1 MITLFQIN
9 CKNLKTNA
17 SKASPSGRFGGASKT
32 IIMKNKSL
40 RYITLFFST
49 LLLFAGCKK
58 TERDINLNVS
68 SVPGFFAPADNK
80 YIKLKPAANL
90 TETFEWD
97 QAKAED
103 GSLVLYEVA
112 FDQETGDF
120 TNPFY
125 TVVSDNRGVNNKLT
139 LSHGELSRIASLGGS
154 AFFQRKK
161 FRWTVLSSKGTT
173 VKKAAVSRIIDLERP
188 GGFAV
193 LPGTLYITGTATEGG
208 ANLASALKMMQVAP
222 GVFEIFSKLKAGTYL
237 FVDGITGTPNRYYT
251 FNDAGIN
258 AIGVNG
264 TTTFSGPDKVQ
275 RIILD
280 FNNINAKSADI
291 ISIQMWY
298 SMAGTFKTTLNYT
311 NNGEWRSSG
320 YVADWIPQGWAPL
333 GEERYKYK
341 MVYNDGTGNKD
352 LWINSFFGDPPGQ
365 NVYPSTPDYRKV
377 NLDKNDGS
385 GFDWGWKMVMTA
397 APIGSTV
404 DFFVTLRGSDPF
416 YTQNYVKQ

>member
-1 MITLFQIN
+1 
-9 CKNLKTNA
+9 
-17 SKASPSGRFGGASKT
+17 
-32 IIMKNKSL
+32 MKNKTCK
-40 RYITLFFST
+40 YFTLFFST

-68 SVPGFFAPADNK
+68 AVQGLFAPADGK

-90 TETFEWD
+90 IETFEWD

-112 FDQETGDF
+112 FDQENGDF
-120 TNPFY
+120 SSPFY

-208 ANLASALKMMQVAP
+208 ATLANALKMMQVAP
-222 GVFEIFSKLKAGTYL
+222 GVFEIFSKLKAGTYQ
-237 FVDGITGTPNRYYT
+237 FVDGLTGTPNKYYT

-264 TTTFSGPDKVQ
+264 TTTFSGPDKLQ

-298 SMAGTFKTTLNYT
+298 CMAGAFKTTLNYT
-311 NNGEWRSSG
+311 TNGEWRSSG

-352 LWINSFFGDPPGQ
+352 LWINSFFGDPAGQ
-365 NVYPSTPDYRKV
+365 SVYPSTPEYRKV

-385 GFDWGWKMVMTA
+385 GFDWSWKMVMTA
-397 APIGSTV
+397 VPIGSTV

-416 YTQNYVKQ
+416 YTQNYMKQ

>member
-1 MITLFQIN
+1 
-9 CKNLKTNA
+9 
-17 SKASPSGRFGGASKT
+17 
-32 IIMKNKSL
+32 MKNRTYKHFA
-40 RYITLFFST
+40 LFIST
-49 LLLFAGCKK
+49 LLLFAGCAKD
-58 TERDINLNVS
+58 ERDINLNLTG
-68 SVPGFFAPADNK
+68 VPGLFTPADNK
-80 YIKLKPAANL
+80 FIKLKPAANL

-112 FDQETGDF
+112 FDQENGDF
-120 TNPFY
+120 SSPFY

-139 LSHGELSRIASLGGS
+139 LSHGDLSRIASLGGS

-173 VKKAAVSRIIDLERP
+173 VKKAAASRIIDLERP

-193 LPGTLYITGTATEGG
+193 LPGALYITGTATEGG
-208 ANLASALKMMQVAP
+208 PNLASASKMMQVSP
-222 GVFEIFSKLKAGTYL
+222 GVFEIFTKLKAGTYQ
-237 FVDGITGTPNRYYT
+237 FVDALTGTPNRYYT
-251 FNDAGIN
+251 FDDAGIK

-264 TTTFSGPDKVQ
+264 STTFSGPDKIQ

-280 FNNINAKSADI
+280 FNNINAKSADV

-298 SMAGTFKTTLNYT
+298 CMAGAFKTTLNYT
-311 NNGEWRSSG
+311 TNGEWRSSG
-320 YVADWIPQGWAPL
+320 YIADWIPQGWAPL

-365 NVYPSTPDYRKV
+365 SVYPSTAEYRKV

-385 GFDWGWKMVMTA
+385 GFDWSWKMVMTA
-397 APIGSTV
+397 VPIGSQV

>member
-1 MITLFQIN
+1 
-9 CKNLKTNA
+9 
-17 SKASPSGRFGGASKT
+17 
-32 IIMKNKSL
+32 MKNRTYKHFA
-40 RYITLFFST
+40 LFIST
-49 LLLFAGCKK
+49 LLLFAGCAKD
-58 TERDINLNVS
+58 ERDINLNLTG
-68 SVPGFFAPADNK
+68 VPGLFTPADNK
-80 YIKLKPAANL
+80 FIKLKPAANL

-112 FDQETGDF
+112 FDQENGDF
-120 TNPFY
+120 SSPFY

-139 LSHGELSRIASLGGS
+139 LSHGDLSRIASLGGS

-173 VKKAAVSRIIDLERP
+173 VKKAAASRIIDLERP

-193 LPGTLYITGTATEGG
+193 LPGALYITGTATEGG
-208 ANLASALKMMQVAP
+208 PNLVSASKMMQVSP
-222 GVFEIFSKLKAGTYL
+222 GVFEIFTKLKAGTYQ
-237 FVDGITGTPNRYYT
+237 FVDALTGTPNRYYT
-251 FNDAGIN
+251 FDDAGIK

-264 TTTFSGPDKVQ
+264 STTFSGPDKIQ

-280 FNNINAKSADI
+280 FNNINAKSADV

-298 SMAGTFKTTLNYT
+298 CMAGAFKTTLNYT
-311 NNGEWRSSG
+311 TNGEWRSSG
-320 YVADWIPQGWAPL
+320 YIADWIPQGWAPL

-365 NVYPSTPDYRKV
+365 SVYPSTAEYRKV

-385 GFDWGWKMVMTA
+385 GFDWSWKMVMTA
-397 APIGSTV
+397 VPIGSQV

>member
-1 MITLFQIN
+1 
-9 CKNLKTNA
+9 
-17 SKASPSGRFGGASKT
+17 
-32 IIMKNKSL
+32 MKNRTYKHFA
-40 RYITLFFST
+40 LFIST
-49 LLLFAGCKK
+49 LLLFAGCAKD
-58 TERDINLNVS
+58 ERDINLNLTG
-68 SVPGFFAPADNK
+68 VPGLFTPADNK
-80 YIKLKPAANL
+80 FIKLKPAANL

-112 FDQETGDF
+112 FDQENGDF
-120 TNPFY
+120 SSPFY

-139 LSHGELSRIASLGGS
+139 LSHGDLSRIASLGGS

-173 VKKAAVSRIIDLERP
+173 VKKAAASRIIDLERP

-193 LPGTLYITGTATEGG
+193 LPGALYITGTATEGG
-208 ANLASALKMMQVAP
+208 LNLASASKMMQVSP
-222 GVFEIFSKLKAGTYL
+222 GVFEIFTKLKAGTYQ
-237 FVDGITGTPNRYYT
+237 FVDALTGTPNRYYT
-251 FNDAGIN
+251 FDDAGIK

-264 TTTFSGPDKVQ
+264 TTTFSGADKIQ

-280 FNNINAKSADI
+280 FNNINAKSADV

-298 SMAGTFKTTLNYT
+298 CMAGAFKTTLNYT
-311 NNGEWRSSG
+311 TNGEWRSSG
-320 YVADWIPQGWAPL
+320 YIADWIPQGWAPL

-365 NVYPSTPDYRKV
+365 SVYPSTAEYRKV

-385 GFDWGWKMVMTA
+385 GFDWSWKMVMTA
-397 APIGSTV
+397 VPIGSQV

>member
-1 MITLFQIN
+1 
-9 CKNLKTNA
+9 
-17 SKASPSGRFGGASKT
+17 
-32 IIMKNKSL
+32 MKNRTYKHFA
-40 RYITLFFST
+40 LFIST
-49 LLLFAGCKK
+49 LLLFAGCAKD
-58 TERDINLNVS
+58 ERDINLNLTG
-68 SVPGFFAPADNK
+68 VPGLFTPADNK
-80 YIKLKPAANL
+80 FIKLKPAANL

-112 FDQETGDF
+112 FDQENGDF
-120 TNPFY
+120 SSPFY

-139 LSHGELSRIASLGGS
+139 LSHGDLSRIASLGGS

-173 VKKAAVSRIIDLERP
+173 VKKAAASRIIDLERP

-193 LPGTLYITGTATEGG
+193 LPGALYITGTATEGG
-208 ANLASALKMMQVAP
+208 PNLVSASKMMQVSP
-222 GVFEIFSKLKAGTYL
+222 GVFEIFTKLKAGTYQ
-237 FVDGITGTPNRYYT
+237 FVDALTGTPNRYYT
-251 FNDAGIN
+251 FDDAGIK

-264 TTTFSGPDKVQ
+264 STTFSGPDKIQ
-275 RIILD
+275 RITLD
-280 FNNINAKSADI
+280 FNNINAKSADV

-298 SMAGTFKTTLNYT
+298 CMAGAFKTTLNYT
-311 NNGEWRSSG
+311 TNGEWRSSG
-320 YVADWIPQGWAPL
+320 YIADWIPQGWAPL

-365 NVYPSTPDYRKV
+365 SVYPSTAEYRKV

-385 GFDWGWKMVMTA
+385 GFDWSWKMVMTA
-397 APIGSTV
+397 VPIGSQV